1 MKEKKEFTPE
11 NSTIVSTDLGH
22 NIVVE
27 DRVLLKDLY
36 NAQSSGANSTRERT
50 EYIFESRFISAYD
63 GDSLTLLDD
72 LGHNVTVKSKVRLK
86 GLDTP
91 ELRGGTPLTKQAAK
105 IVRDYVILWC
115 EGEELINSSLK
126 DDKDKYGRYLIELYK
141 EGILLNHHL
150 IEIGFARPYFGEK
163 KTPWTD
169 REATQIIN
177 SSFAKILQP
186 KQN

>member
-1 MKEKKEFTPE
+1 MKEKQEFVF
-11 NSTIVSTDLGH
+11 VSRLVD
-22 NIVVE
+22 
-27 DRVLLKDLY
+27 
-36 NAQSSGANSTRERT
+36 
-50 EYIFESRFISAYD
+50 AYD
-63 GDSLTLLDD
+63 GDSVTLVDQ
-72 LGHNVTVKSKVRLK
+72 LGYGVSKENKVRLK

-91 ELRGGTPLTKQAAK
+91 ELRGGTLLTKKAAK

-115 EGEELINSSLK
+115 KPSDDNYFPLISVSLK

-141 EGILLNHHL
+141 EGVLLNHHL

-163 KTPWTD
+163 KIPWTD